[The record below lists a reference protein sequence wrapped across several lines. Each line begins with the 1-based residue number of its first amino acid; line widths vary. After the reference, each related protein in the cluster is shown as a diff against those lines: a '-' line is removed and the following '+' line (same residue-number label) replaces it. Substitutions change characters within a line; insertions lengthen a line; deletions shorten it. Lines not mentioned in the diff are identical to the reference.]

1 MCNKLSIR
9 NANSSVQRN
18 CSKYENKLWRSAG
31 KIQYTGHYRIYLLR
45 DIHHQA
51 PIKRRCPSF
60 KRHLAIAW
68 RLFHQL
74 MYVIDINKCIMLY
87 FFVFIPIYV
96 VHKGQNIWLH
106 RQKPECYYYRPIMI
120 FKGGDWICLLP
131 TAITH
136 YRPGR
141 YTIKG

>member
-1 MCNKLSIR
+1 
-9 NANSSVQRN
+9 
-18 CSKYENKLWRSAG
+18 
-31 KIQYTGHYRIYLLR
+31 
-45 DIHHQA
+45 
-51 PIKRRCPSF
+51 
-60 KRHLAIAW
+60 
-68 RLFHQL
+68 
-74 MYVIDINKCIMLY
+74 MLY

-141 YTIKG
+141 YTIKGWNYRLFNLQMVKYWSDPCCHMMVGKTLARRWQHGARQRLYDVGPPDKKGSARRRQPTSGRRMCWRWANVGPTSACYLG